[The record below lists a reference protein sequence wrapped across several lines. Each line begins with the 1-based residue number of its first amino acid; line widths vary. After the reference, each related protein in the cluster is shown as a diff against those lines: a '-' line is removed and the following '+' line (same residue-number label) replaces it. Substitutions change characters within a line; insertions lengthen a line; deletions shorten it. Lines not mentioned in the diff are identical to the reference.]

1 MKFVRKHIK
10 LEVVA
15 QIVLQMVEES
25 YVIVEK
31 YPAVLPII
39 GGLLKRRCKMKRAFN
54 GLLVFTPVF
63 MIILLYTAIYFTEEK
78 YEARIE
84 ELERKAR
91 VAEEAQKW
99 KEATDKSRSIVVRT
113 KEIDFDDLY
122 LLARLVESEAGNE
135 SYETK
140 MMVASVVMNRV
151 ADSRFPNTIKEV
163 VYQKGQFEV
172 TSRKV
177 NGVLMIDREPSL
189 DSLRVANDIL
199 NKGSILPSN
208 VLVFYQK
215 GVDEGWVTSRTTHLI
230 SDDTVFAYTD

>member
-1 MKFVRKHIK
+1 MKQTFNW
-10 LEVVA
+10 
-15 QIVLQMVEES
+15 
-25 YVIVEK
+25 
-31 YPAVLPII
+31 
-39 GGLLKRRCKMKRAFN
+39 LLM
-54 GLLVFTPVF
+54 FTPVF
-63 MIILLYTAIYFTEEK
+63 IVILLYTVIYFTEEK

-84 ELERKAR
+84 ELGCRAS
-91 VAEEAQKW
+91 VAEEEAQRW
-99 KEATDKSRSIVVRT
+99 KEVADKSRSIVVRT
-113 KEIDFDDLY
+113 KEVDFDDLY

-151 ADSRFPNTIKEV
+151 ADSRFPNSIKEV
-163 VYQKGQFEV
+163 IYQKGQFEV
-172 TSRKV
+172 TACKV

-230 SDDTVFAYTD
+230 SGNTVFAYTD